1 MVASVQRRRTTV
13 PKVGLRLILICL
25 FFSSTSACQTVCL
38 EQHFTFFATFVF
50 LYKSLFP
57 SSLAPSH
64 HILSSPGLGMEN
76 IGGIFVVLVCGLLV
90 AIFMAVLEFVWML
103 RQAPG
108 NEVREGYLTCIC
120 FVSLSPPWHPA
131 PRGAARLSHSAQL

>member
-1 MVASVQRRRTTV
+1 
-13 PKVGLRLILICL
+13 
-25 FFSSTSACQTVCL
+25 
-38 EQHFTFFATFVF
+38 
-50 LYKSLFP
+50 
-57 SSLAPSH
+57 
-64 HILSSPGLGMEN
+64 MEN

-120 FVSLSPPWHPA
+120 FVSLSSPWQPPPC
-131 PRGAARLSHSAQL
+131 GAARLSHSTLL